1 MDIPEYNFDNVEDKS
16 PMKKDVPG
24 DYFFEVSDAVNKTSK
39 AGNVYT
45 SITMM
50 VDTGEREAKVFTAM
64 HYSAASLFRL
74 KQFVDATGIE
84 APKNA
89 EDFIGASGKAHFVIN
104 DNGYLEPKWYVSKA
118 EAGDSPVAKV
128 KAVFESP
135 EKVDNIPF

>member
-1 MDIPEYNFDNVEDKS
+1 MDIPEYNFDGVEERT
-16 PMKKDVPG
+16 PMKKDEPG
-24 DYFFEVSDAVNKTSK
+24 DYFFEVSDATNKTSK

-74 KQFVDATGIE
+74 KQFVDATGIK
-84 APKNA
+84 APKDPM
-89 EDFIGASGKAHFVIN
+89 DFIGASGKAHFVIN

-118 EAGDSPVAKV
+118 EAGESPVAKV
-128 KAVFESP
+128 KEQFQTPVKTE
-135 EKVDNIPF
+135 DIPF